1 MTLAQKMAAI
11 YCDVPR
17 FEKSKKVTGSGPSY
31 DYTPIEA
38 IADWL
43 RIEMGKHGI
52 IMVPSKITPLIY
64 EEAGVTRSGTT
75 RWRYV
80 MLVDWTITDGETSIT
95 VSSMGEAID
104 TGDKGSNKAQTAA
117 RKYALLGAFQL
128 STGADDPDARHPD
141 APKPPAEV
149 ARERADFLLSVGP
162 KAVVVAAM
170 KDAGIKSADL
180 HDGKTYDEAK
190 ALVTLAVEAASAE
203 PKAAA

>member
-1 MTLAQKMAAI
+1 MTLAEKMAEI
-11 YCDVPR
+11 YKTVPR
-17 FEKSKKVTGSGPSY
+17 FEKSKQVQGGGPSY

-52 IMVPSKITPLIY
+52 IMVPSKITPLVH
-64 EEAGVTRSGTT
+64 EEAGVTRSGTS

-80 MLVDWTITDGETSIT
+80 MVVDWTITDGNYTLN

-149 ARERADFLLSVGP
+149 AKERADHLLSIGP

-180 HDGKTYDEAK
+180 HNDDVYDAAK
-190 ALVTLAVEAASAE
+190 GIVVMAVEAAAAE
-203 PKAAA
+203 KAA